1 MREISTKVNLNNII
15 RNAKN
20 VLLLELKASLEP
32 QSPLY
37 GFVIQV
43 FINCRL
49 IVDWLFCGISCYFV
63 TLLDA
68 KYSNNTRAKFLF
80 LMRQTF
86 CMRVVTAQQPS
97 RNNYKIKLKID
108 YNDGTK
114 TKNAGISYARQSFN
128 RAG

>member
-49 IVDWLFCGISCYFV
+49 IVDWLFFFFSCYFV

-68 KYSNNTRAKFLF
+68 TYSNNTRAKFLF

>member
-1 MREISTKVNLNNII
+1 MREISTNVNLNNII

-49 IVDWLFCGISCYFV
+49 IVDWFIWSLSCYLV

-68 KYSNNTRAKFLF
+68 KYSNNTRARYLF

-86 CMRVVTAQQPS
+86 CMRVVTAKQSS
-97 RNNYKIKLKID
+97 RNNYKIKLKIH

-114 TKNAGISYARQSFN
+114 TKNAGISYACQYFN
-128 RAG
+128 ESG